1 MSEKPVD
8 RRIQK
13 TRSLLF
19 DALIALIIE
28 KGYENITIQD
38 IIDRANVGRSTF
50 YSHFENKE
58 QLLLSGRG
66 DFLKLME
73 NNKKSGIKPST
84 GLDLNYQALFGH
96 VVDQHQVVKAMIGK
110 KGGDV
115 VVSHLRDLVAH
126 RIADYLVQRGKTEP
140 EMVNILSEAAAAAL
154 ISLLSNWVEEDQP
167 VLPEKM
173 AAFAQKLI
181 NTMID

>member
-19 DALIALIIE
+19 NALISLIIE

-66 DFLKLME
+66 NLLELVE
-73 NNKKSGIKPST
+73 NNKNSGIKPST
-84 GLDLNYQALFGH
+84 GLDIDYQALFGH
-96 VVDQHQVVKAMIGK
+96 VVDQHDVVKAMIGK

-115 VVSHLRDLVAH
+115 VVRHLRDLVAYK
-126 RIADYLVQRGKTEP
+126 IADYLVRRGKTEP
-140 EMVNILSEAAAAAL
+140 EMVNILAEATAAAL
-154 ISLLSNWVEEDQP
+154 ISLLSNWVEKDQP
-167 VLPEKM
+167 IPSEKM
-173 AAFAQKLI
+173 AAVAQMLVRK
-181 NTMID
+181 MVD